1 MKVQLDPDNSGTA
14 KCRDLTPGNIYRVIG
29 IEADDFRIMNDL
41 GMPYLYPTDLFLMI
55 DPDEPNDWETEFG
68 EDGERYSYPKQL
80 GSVGF
85 FEDYFDGDRE
95 ATLTLHRYLAE
106 KWL

>member
-1 MKVQLDPDNSGTA
+1 
-14 KCRDLTPGNIYRVIG
+14 
-29 IEADDFRIMNDL
+29 MNDL
-41 GMPYLYPTDLFLMI
+41 GMPYLYPADLFLII
-55 DPDEPNDWETEFG
+55 DPNEPNDWETEFG
-68 EDGERYSYPKQL
+68 EDGERYSYPKQP

-95 ATLTLHRYLAE
+95 ATLTLHQYLAE